1 MSFDQFDTQE
11 NSLFSDML
19 HDPEESFLTD
29 NGDLGDETQEP
40 NNMFDSLD

>member
-1 MSFDQFDTQE
+1 MFNDTTD
-11 NSLFSDML
+11 SLFSDML
-19 HDPEESFLTD
+19 HDPDESFLTD

>member
-29 NGDLGDETQEP
+29 NGDLEDVYEEP
-40 NNMFDSLD
+40 NSMFDSLD